1 MTLTALE
8 HAAVQERRA
17 KSETWQSI
25 AVALGK
31 NESALRRAVKRF
43 DARHAAMPETQDAP
57 PETVRSAPGLTEG
70 LNAEAPAFESD
81 DAPPPAV
88 RHPAVGPRESARAQR
103 LVTRLD
109 GLEKILVIPDTHVPF
124 EDELAFAVLLAA
136 GRFLKPDTIVFLGDF
151 ADFMSVSFHPREL
164 GRRGY
169 TLKEE
174 AEAVNARLD
183 QIQALGA
190 KRVVFIKGN
199 HEYRLERYLTE
210 KAPSLFGLVD
220 VAALFRFEERGWEC
234 VEYRKHL
241 KIGRMHFTHDVGHA
255 GIYAHRQSRMA
266 YEGNVVIGH
275 CLPIDYEVLTSTRGF
290 VKLSDVTTND
300 RALSYKD
307 GRVVEGPI
315 SEVVRWKYS
324 GEVAKF
330 DSYAISQT
338 MTDRHHIFTRDGRYM
353 PVREAVKALTKA
365 DLVLKAAPLDQP
377 EYPVS
382 DDMLRFVVAYCADGS
397 RASEGS
403 IRFHLKKTRKVAR
416 LTEILIRLGS
426 PVVWAPPGKTGS
438 VKTKGLGRQV
448 QLEVIRLAPNKRLPD
463 WMLNLSARQRQIV
476 IDELVEWDG
485 SSIRQEGHDYGSRQF
500 CSVKQAERDLVQMLL
515 AQHGIRS
522 SVGARPVVSYN
533 VFEKQ
538 ADAVTKLSASMSWEH
553 VDDLDV
559 GCISTSFNNFWIRTP
574 EGRIELTG
582 NTHRI
587 GYEIAGTSKGP
598 SHAGIALGWLGDKG
612 AIDYMH
618 AAKAAQWALGFGVA
632 YHERAS
638 GNVHVVPVPIVDYRC
653 VVEGQLIEPLKGTS
667 VERRVA

>member
-1 MTLTALE
+1 MTLSALE
-8 HAAVQERRA
+8 HTAVQERRA
-17 KSETWQSI
+17 KHETWQSI

-43 DARHAAMPETQDAP
+43 EAREIATKVGKREDARAMFAEWKSKQTTEPMPSTLDAP
-57 PETVRSAPGLTEG
+57 PETVRSAPGL
-70 LNAEAPAFESD
+70 NVEAPAFESD
-81 DAPPPAV
+81 DAQPPAV
-88 RHPAVGPRESARAQR
+88 RHPTVGARESARAQR

-109 GLEKILVIPDTHVPF
+109 GLEKILVIPDSHVPF

-136 GRFLKPDTIVFLGDF
+136 GRLLKPDTIVFLGDF

-275 CLPIDYEVLTSTRGF
+275 VHRLSYEV
-290 VKLSDVTTND
+290 
-300 RALSYKD
+300 
-307 GRVVEGPI
+307 
-315 SEVVRWKYS
+315 
-324 GEVAKF
+324 
-330 DSYAISQT
+330 
-338 MTDRHHIFTRDGRYM
+338 
-353 PVREAVKALTKA
+353 
-365 DLVLKAAPLDQP
+365 
-377 EYPVS
+377 
-382 DDMLRFVVAYCADGS
+382 
-397 RASEGS
+397 
-403 IRFHLKKTRKVAR
+403 
-416 LTEILIRLGS
+416 
-426 PVVWAPPGKTGS
+426 
-438 VKTKGLGRQV
+438 
-448 QLEVIRLAPNKRLPD
+448 
-463 WMLNLSARQRQIV
+463 
-476 IDELVEWDG
+476 
-485 SSIRQEGHDYGSRQF
+485 
-500 CSVKQAERDLVQMLL
+500 
-515 AQHGIRS
+515 
-522 SVGARPVVSYN
+522 
-533 VFEKQ
+533 
-538 ADAVTKLSASMSWEH
+538 
-553 VDDLDV
+553 
-559 GCISTSFNNFWIRTP
+559 
-574 EGRIELTG
+574 
-582 NTHRI
+582 
-587 GYEIAGTSKGP
+587 AGTSKGP
-598 SHAGIALGWLGDKG
+598 AHAGIALGWLGDKG

-653 VVEGQLIEPLKGTS
+653 VVEGHLVEPLRGTS
-667 VERRVA
+667 VDVARRVA

>member
-8 HAAVQERRA
+8 HTAVQERRA

-25 AVALGK
+25 AVAMGK

-57 PETVRSAPGLTEG
+57 PETVRSAPGL
-70 LNAEAPAFESD
+70 NVDAPAFESD

-88 RHPAVGPRESARAQR
+88 RHPAVGPREADFAARLADR
-103 LVTRLD
+103 VREPNLRKHS

-124 EDELAFAVLLAA
+124 EDELAFGVLLAA

-220 VAALFRFEERGWEC
+220 VAALFRLEERGWEC

-241 KIGRMHFTHDVGHA
+241 KIGKMHFTHDVGHA

-275 CLPIDYEVLTSTRGF
+275 VHRLSYEV
-290 VKLSDVTTND
+290 
-300 RALSYKD
+300 
-307 GRVVEGPI
+307 
-315 SEVVRWKYS
+315 
-324 GEVAKF
+324 
-330 DSYAISQT
+330 
-338 MTDRHHIFTRDGRYM
+338 
-353 PVREAVKALTKA
+353 
-365 DLVLKAAPLDQP
+365 
-377 EYPVS
+377 
-382 DDMLRFVVAYCADGS
+382 
-397 RASEGS
+397 
-403 IRFHLKKTRKVAR
+403 
-416 LTEILIRLGS
+416 
-426 PVVWAPPGKTGS
+426 
-438 VKTKGLGRQV
+438 
-448 QLEVIRLAPNKRLPD
+448 
-463 WMLNLSARQRQIV
+463 
-476 IDELVEWDG
+476 
-485 SSIRQEGHDYGSRQF
+485 
-500 CSVKQAERDLVQMLL
+500 
-515 AQHGIRS
+515 
-522 SVGARPVVSYN
+522 
-533 VFEKQ
+533 
-538 ADAVTKLSASMSWEH
+538 
-553 VDDLDV
+553 
-559 GCISTSFNNFWIRTP
+559 
-574 EGRIELTG
+574 
-582 NTHRI
+582 
-587 GYEIAGTSKGP
+587 AGTSKGP

-653 VVEGQLIEPLKGTS
+653 VVEGQLVEPLKGTS
-667 VERRVA
+667 VEKAA